1 MINPMAYTLR
11 TQAMTPAQRKAD
23 KIQRLQAQIQRRQ
36 ASLVSEIN
44 ADAPDW
50 WFERMNRSQRADE
63 AKLAALTR

>member
-11 TQAMTPAQRKAD
+11 TKAMTSAQRKAD
-23 KIQRLQAQIQRRQ
+23 KIQRLQAQIERRQ

-50 WFERMNRSQRADE
+50 WFERMNRSQRADQD
-63 AKLAALTR
+63 KLAALTR